1 MATTPKKPDTGGSPV
16 KKTAAISV
24 MAFAIMNVTTI
35 VSLRGMPSQAEYGL
49 TSIFYYL
56 FAAIVFLIPVSLVAA
71 ELASTFPKKGGIF
84 RWVSEAFGPRWGF
97 AAIYFQ
103 WQAVV
108 IWFPTVLIFAGVS
121 IAYIWWPESFDAK
134 LAGNKLYMIV
144 VLLGVYWLATINTF
158 KGMKS
163 SSKLSTLGG
172 LFGTIIPGAIL
183 IILAIVYLSMG
194 KPVYLPLDKP
204 FFPDFTDFN
213 NFVLA
218 ASIFLFFAGMEQQA
232 VHIEQMKNPTRSYP
246 ISILIATVIVIVIF
260 VLCTLAVGI
269 IIPEKDINLTQTLLI
284 AYRDFWAS
292 IGLPWMGNIM
302 AIMLAFGVLGQVSA
316 IIAGPSAGL
325 LTVGKAGYL
334 PKSLQKTN
342 QHGIQV
348 PILLFQGIFVTIL
361 TFVMTVLPSVES
373 AYQILGQLATIIYLI
388 MYIIM
393 YIAAIRL
400 RYTQPNKIRPFRIPG
415 GSAGIWIVGVLGL
428 FGAIAATI
436 VSFIPPS
443 QITTG
448 SPATY
453 VGILILGT
461 LFFGIIPFIIYAK
474 HKKEW
479 KDPNSDFEPFDFE
492 LEGRKPSQ
500 VSKWPAGYNPDAAKQ
515 TATNASSD
523 NK

>member
-1 MATTPKKPDTGGSPV
+1 MATTPKKPDTSGSPV
-16 KKTAAISV
+16 KKAATISV

-144 VLLGVYWLATINTF
+144 VLLGVYWLATLNTF

-183 IILAIVYLSMG
+183 IILAIVYLCMG
-194 KPVYLPLDKP
+194 KPVYLPLDQP
-204 FFPDFTDFN
+204 FFPDFSNFN

-348 PILLFQGIFVTIL
+348 PILLFQGAFVTIL
-361 TFVMTVLPSVES
+361 TFVMTVLPSVQS

-415 GSAGIWIVGVLGL
+415 GSAGIWIVGILGL

-443 QITTG
+443 QISTG

-461 LFFGIIPFIIYAK
+461 LFFGVIPFIIYAK

-500 VSKWPAGYNPDAAKQ
+500 VSKWPAGYDP
-515 TATNASSD
+515 TAS
-523 NK
+523 K